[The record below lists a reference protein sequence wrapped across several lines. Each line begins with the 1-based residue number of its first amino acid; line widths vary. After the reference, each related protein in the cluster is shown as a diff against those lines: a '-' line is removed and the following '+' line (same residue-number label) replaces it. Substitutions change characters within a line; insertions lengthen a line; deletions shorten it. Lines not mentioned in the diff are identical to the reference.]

1 MIEPPAA
8 VAATF
13 TILWHQQSGA
23 SIKSDLFAVLV
34 RSIVFNTL
42 FYLNLIVQMLAVIP
56 TMLMPRGAIVAVV
69 KFWARTNLWLLRI
82 VCGITV
88 KFRGLEKIPPG
99 ALIVASKH
107 QSMWETF
114 ALFPLF
120 ADPAFILKRELMW
133 IPFFGWFSWKA
144 GMIPVNRGKRSQA
157 LLELAASARQELA
170 RGRQIV
176 IFPEGTRRAPGAEPS
191 YKFGVTYLYAETS
204 AVCLPIAL
212 NSGLFWPRRSFRR
225 FPGTIIVEVLAPIA
239 PGLSKEDFAERLQQ
253 SIETATARLVADGER
268 ELARNGVKQASLA
281 PSS

>member
-1 MIEPPAA
+1 MLI
-8 VAATF
+8 
-13 TILWHQQSGA
+13 
-23 SIKSDLFAVLV
+23 
-34 RSIVFNTL
+34 RSIVFNAL
-42 FYLNLIVQMLAVIP
+42 FYLNLIVQMLAAIP
-56 TMLMPRGAIVAVV
+56 TLVMPRGAIVAIV
-69 KFWARTNLWLLRI
+69 KFWARTNLRLLRS
-82 VCGITV
+82 VCGIAV
-88 KFRGLEKIPPG
+88 EYRGLEKVPPG

-144 GMIPVNRGKRSQA
+144 AMIPVNRGKRSQA
-157 LLELAASARQELA
+157 LAELGVSARRELA

-176 IFPEGTRRAPGAEPS
+176 IFPEGTRRAPGAEPR
-191 YKFGVTYLYAETS
+191 YKFGVTHLYAETG

-225 FPGTIIVEVLAPIA
+225 FPGTIVVEMLDPIA
-239 PGLSKEDFAERLQQ
+239 PGLTKEDFAARLQE
-253 SIETATARLVADGER
+253 SIETATARLVAEGER